1 MYELVYNALIIAALL
16 ILLKLL
22 YPSLGLVR
30 QDWKTRQ
37 KALAAAT
44 VSIAL
49 IILWLVFET
58 TLKTLAYIKCLNNDV
73 CVHRPQLMEFLQWL
87 LN

>member
-1 MYELVYNALIIAALL
+1 MYELVYNLLIIAALL

-30 QDWKTRQ
+30 QDWKNKQ

-44 VSIAL
+44 VR
-49 IILWLVFET
+49 
-58 TLKTLAYIKCLNNDV
+58 
-73 CVHRPQLMEFLQWL
+73 HRPDHFMVSHRDDPKRP
-87 LN
+87 